1 MQFYMYKASIWV
13 QRYEKILK
21 QCISNKFFYL
31 IFNCLVKHEMFEIS
45 TGFMPQIRKS
55 LIQ

>member
-21 QCISNKFFYL
+21 QCISNKLFYL
-31 IFNCLVKHEMFEIS
+31 IFNSLVKHEMFEIS

-55 LIQ
+55 LIK

>member
-21 QCISNKFFYL
+21 QCISNKLFYL
-31 IFNCLVKHEMFEIS
+31 IFNSLVKYELFEIS